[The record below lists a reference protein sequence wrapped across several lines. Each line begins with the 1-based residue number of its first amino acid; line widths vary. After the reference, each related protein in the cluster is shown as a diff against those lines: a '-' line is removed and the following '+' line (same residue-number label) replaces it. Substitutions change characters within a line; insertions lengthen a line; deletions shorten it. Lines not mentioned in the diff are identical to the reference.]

1 MSLIRLF
8 PLQGSEGVLTFLC
21 LSLPDLPLFQG
32 LTSTTE
38 MFDWKVHN
46 KMEGS
51 EWAGAIEIQVIVLK

>member
-8 PLQGSEGVLTFLC
+8 PLQGSEGVLTLLC
-21 LSLPDLPLFQG
+21 LSLPGLPLFQG

-46 KMEGS
+46 EMEGS
-51 EWAGAIEIQVIVLK
+51 EWAGAREIQAVVLK